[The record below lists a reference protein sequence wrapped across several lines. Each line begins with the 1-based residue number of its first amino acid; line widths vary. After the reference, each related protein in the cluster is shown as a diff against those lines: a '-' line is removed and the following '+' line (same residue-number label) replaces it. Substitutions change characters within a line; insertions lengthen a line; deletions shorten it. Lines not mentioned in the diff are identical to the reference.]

1 MRIWAQQGRNIQ
13 YKNAQIVED
22 EKCMT
27 LDKKL
32 SISIDN
38 RIDFSEN
45 ILLIWR
51 HNNKIVQNV
60 IQEGKIQE

>member
-13 YKNAQIVED
+13 YKKAQIVED